1 MSRKRKHPRGAAPAE
16 PTPRLLQHSRERALE
31 PTLYLFDGHNLLHAS
46 SFGDLREL
54 EDAIASFVALKGAR
68 GVLVFD
74 GTGRDR
80 TIGALEVRYAED
92 ADTLLE
98 RLAVEQRERERVCL
112 VSSDLAVRETAG
124 REVDRRS
131 SQFFLDDLEVSAPPV
146 RRRSPLEDRLDPET
160 RARLERLRRGE
171 G

>member
-1 MSRKRKHPRGAAPAE
+1 MSRRRRPRGAPEASPPPTLAP
-16 PTPRLLQHSRERALE
+16 RRERALE

-54 EDAIASFVALKGAR
+54 EDAIASFIALRGAR

-74 GTGRDR
+74 GAGRDR
-80 TIGALEVRYAED
+80 TIGSLEVRYAED

-98 RLAVEQRERERVCL
+98 RLSFEHREREWVCL
-112 VSSDLAVRETAG
+112 VSSDLTVRETAG
-124 REVDRRS
+124 RQVDRRS
-131 SQFFLDDLEVSAPPV
+131 SQFFLQELQVSLPAGPK
-146 RRRSPLEDRLDPET
+146 RSPIEERLDPET

-171 G
+171 P

>member
-1 MSRKRKHPRGAAPAE
+1 MSRRRRPRGAPEPQAQPALE
-16 PTPRLLQHSRERALE
+16 PRRELARE
-31 PTLYLFDGHNLLHAS
+31 PTLYLFDGHNLLHAG

-54 EDAIASFVALKGAR
+54 EDAIASFIALRGAR

-74 GTGRDR
+74 GAGRDR
-80 TIGALEVRYAED
+80 TIGKLEIRHAQD

-98 RLAVEQRERERVCL
+98 RLAFEHRERERVCL
-112 VSSDLAVRETAG
+112 VSSDLTVRETAG

-131 SQFFLDDLEVSAPPV
+131 SQFFLDDLRSAPPPAAK
-146 RRRSPLEDRLDPET
+146 RSPLEDRLDPET

-171 G
+171 S

>member
-1 MSRKRKHPRGAAPAE
+1 MSRKRKRPAAPPALPPALE
-16 PTPRLLQHSRERALE
+16 RRRELARE

-54 EDAIASFVALKGAR
+54 EDAIASFVALRGAR

-74 GTGRDR
+74 GAGRDR
-80 TIGALEVRYAED
+80 TIGALQVRYAED

-112 VSSDLAVRETAG
+112 VSSDLTVRETAG

-131 SQFFLDDLEVSAPPV
+131 SQFFLDELRVSPPAPQ
-146 RRRSPLEDRLDPET
+146 RRSPLEERLDPET
-160 RARLERLRRGE
+160 RERLERLRRGE
-171 G
+171 Q